1 MTLHY
6 HTALQIAKDKGFT
19 RDNIL
24 SLDLATKTGWAT
36 FKESGNW
43 NLTPTKEE
51 KAKGINEYFKLL
63 DTLSDFIEKHP
74 QIKVIVMEDVLRT
87 GGNAIPNNKLAE
99 YHGIVKAVSVNYY
112 CQPIIEV
119 PYYDIKRYV
128 TGKNNATKKEV
139 MDGVTRK
146 LRRAFASDD
155 EADAIALFYLASR
168 NIN

>member
-6 HTALQIAKDKGFT
+6 HTALQIAKDKGLT

-24 SLDLATKTGWAT
+24 ALDLATKTGWAT
-36 FKESGNW
+36 SKDSGNW

-63 DTLSDFIEKHP
+63 DTLSDFIEQHP
-74 QIKVIVMEDVLRT
+74 HIKVVVMEDVLRT

-112 CQPIIEV
+112 LQPTVEV
-119 PYYDIKRYV
+119 PFYDIKRYV

-139 MDGVTRK
+139 MDGVTKK
-146 LRRAFASDD
+146 LGRSFTSDD

-168 NIN
+168 NIS